1 MVSKSISTVND
12 QKCPTIITKLLLD
25 MGKTFSTSKP
35 GS

>member
-12 QKCPTIITKLLLD
+12 QKMSNNNYRIKD
-25 MGKTFSTSKP
+25 MGRTFSTSKP